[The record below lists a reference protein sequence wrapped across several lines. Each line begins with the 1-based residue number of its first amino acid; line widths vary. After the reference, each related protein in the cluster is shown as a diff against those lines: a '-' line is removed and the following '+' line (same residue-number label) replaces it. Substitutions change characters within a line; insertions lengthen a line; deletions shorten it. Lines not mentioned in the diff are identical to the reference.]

1 MHRKYLW
8 KLRFSTGYELVGVHF
23 LAGVLGEDR
32 GGCPQASLLS
42 DAQQLSV
49 LNERLKVKLEMTAS

>member
-1 MHRKYLW
+1 MEDIPDHSAEIDRDHRKYLW
-8 KLRFSTGYELVGVHF
+8 KLRFSTGVHF

-42 DAQQLSV
+42 DA
-49 LNERLKVKLEMTAS
+49 